1 MREVT
6 IGPNEGGQRFDKYL
20 KKYLKEAGS
29 GFLYKMLRKKNI
41 TLNGRRADGSEKL
54 NVGDRVCF
62 FLADETIEKFRGP
75 VPAFRETGSAFR
87 KSAFRGSGPSAPEG
101 AKKELLSIPVLYE
114 DGQVLLADKPAG
126 LLTQKAQARD
136 YSLNEWLTDYL
147 LAGGKLKEEELAT
160 FRPSVCNRLDRN
172 TSGLVICG
180 KTLAGSQKM
189 SELIRDRS
197 LRKFYRLFAAGNPPA
212 SGLVES
218 WLLREENSNQ
228 VRIYEKKPADSRAVP
243 VRTGW
248 RLLEAYEDCSFL
260 EVELFTG
267 KTHQIRAQMAALG
280 FPLIGDARYGN
291 EAVNRHF
298 RKAGVRS
305 QLLHAFRLEFPPLD
319 GPFSGLSERSVV
331 APEPESF
338 LRMRRFCEG
347 QAGPAKGNR
356 LSKKNI

>member
-41 TLNGRRADGSEKL
+41 TLNGHKADGSEKL
-54 NVGDRVCF
+54 NAGDRVCF
-62 FLADETIEKFRGP
+62 FLSEETIDKFRGTASP
-75 VPAFRETGSAFR
+75 VSTVR
-87 KSAFRGSGPSAPEG
+87 KE
-101 AKKELLSIPVLYE
+101 ELLSIPVLYE
-114 DGQVLLADKPAG
+114 DSQVLLADKPAG
-126 LLTQKAQARD
+126 LLTQKAQAQD

-147 LAGGKLKEEELAT
+147 LADGKLKEEDLST

-189 SELIRDRS
+189 SELIRDRN
-197 LRKFYRLFAAGNPPA
+197 LHKFYRLFVAGKPPA
-212 SGLVES
+212 EGLAES
-218 WLLREENSNQ
+218 WLLREENSKQ

-248 RLLEAYEDCSFL
+248 RLLEAYEDCSCL

-280 FPLIGDARYGN
+280 FPLIGDVRYGN

-305 QLLHAFRLEFPPLD
+305 QLLHACRLEFPPLD
-319 GPFSGLSERSVV
+319 GLFSGLSERSVV

-347 QAGPAKGNR
+347 QAGPTKGNR
-356 LSKKNI
+356 LSKKDV

>member
-41 TLNGRRADGSEKL
+41 TLNGHKADGSEKL
-54 NVGDRVCF
+54 NAGDRVCF
-62 FLADETIEKFRGP
+62 FLSEETLDKFRGTVSP
-75 VPAFRETGSAFR
+75 VSTIR
-87 KSAFRGSGPSAPEG
+87 KE
-101 AKKELLSIPVLYE
+101 ELLSIPVLYE
-114 DGQVLLADKPAG
+114 DSQVLLADKPAG
-126 LLTQKAQARD
+126 LLTQKAQAQD

-147 LAGGKLKEEELAT
+147 LADGKLKEEELST

-189 SELIRDRS
+189 SELIRDRN
-197 LRKFYRLFAAGNPPA
+197 LHKFYRLFVAGKPPA
-212 SGLVES
+212 EGLAES

-248 RLLEAYEDCSFL
+248 RLLEAYEDCSCL

-280 FPLIGDARYGN
+280 FPLIGDVRYGN
-291 EAVNRHF
+291 EAVNRYF

-305 QLLHAFRLEFPPLD
+305 QLLHACRLEFPPLD
-319 GPFSGLSERSVV
+319 GLFSGLSERSVV

-356 LSKKNI
+356 LSKKDV

>member
-41 TLNGRRADGSEKL
+41 TLNGHKADGSEKL
-54 NVGDRVCF
+54 NAGDRVCF
-62 FLADETIEKFRGP
+62 FLSEETLDKFRGTVSP
-75 VPAFRETGSAFR
+75 VSTIR
-87 KSAFRGSGPSAPEG
+87 KE
-101 AKKELLSIPVLYE
+101 ELLSIPVLYE
-114 DGQVLLADKPAG
+114 DSQVLLADKPAG
-126 LLTQKAQARD
+126 LLTQKAQAQD

-147 LAGGKLKEEELAT
+147 LAGGKLKEEELST

-189 SELIRDRS
+189 SELIRDRN
-197 LRKFYRLFAAGNPPA
+197 LHKFYRLFVAGKPPA
-212 SGLVES
+212 EGLAES

-248 RLLEAYEDCSFL
+248 RLLEAYEDCSCL

-280 FPLIGDARYGN
+280 FPLIGDVRYGN
-291 EAVNRHF
+291 EAVNRYF

-319 GPFSGLSERSVV
+319 GLFSGLSERSVV

-338 LRMRRFCEG
+338 LRMRRFCESSANVR
-347 QAGPAKGNR
+347 QP
-356 LSKKNI
+356 

>member
-41 TLNGRRADGSEKL
+41 TLNGHKADGSEKL
-54 NVGDRVCF
+54 NAGDRVCF
-62 FLADETIEKFRGP
+62 FLSEETLDKFRGTVSP
-75 VPAFRETGSAFR
+75 VSTIR
-87 KSAFRGSGPSAPEG
+87 KE
-101 AKKELLSIPVLYE
+101 ELLSIPVLYE
-114 DGQVLLADKPAG
+114 DSQVLLADKPAG
-126 LLTQKAQARD
+126 LLTQKAQAQD

-147 LAGGKLKEEELAT
+147 LAGGKLKEEELST

-189 SELIRDRS
+189 SELIRDRN
-197 LRKFYRLFAAGNPPA
+197 LHKFYRLFVVGKPPA
-212 SGLVES
+212 EGLAES

-248 RLLEAYEDCSFL
+248 RLLEAYEDCSCL

-291 EAVNRHF
+291 EVVNRYF

-319 GPFSGLSERSVV
+319 GLFSSLSERSVV

-338 LRMRRFCEG
+338 LRMRRFCESSANVR
-347 QAGPAKGNR
+347 Q
-356 LSKKNI
+356 S

>member
-41 TLNGRRADGSEKL
+41 TLNGHKADGSEKL
-54 NVGDRVCF
+54 NAGDRVCF
-62 FLADETIEKFRGP
+62 FLSEETLDKFRGTVSP
-75 VPAFRETGSAFR
+75 VSTIR
-87 KSAFRGSGPSAPEG
+87 KE
-101 AKKELLSIPVLYE
+101 ELLSIPVLYE
-114 DGQVLLADKPAG
+114 DSQVLLADKPAG
-126 LLTQKAQARD
+126 LLTQKAQAQD

-147 LAGGKLKEEELAT
+147 LAGGKLKEEELST

-189 SELIRDRS
+189 SELIRDRN
-197 LRKFYRLFAAGNPPA
+197 LHKFYRLFVAGKPPA
-212 SGLVES
+212 EGLAES

-248 RLLEAYEDCSFL
+248 RLLEAYEDCSCL

-280 FPLIGDARYGN
+280 FPLIGDVRYGN

-319 GPFSGLSERSVV
+319 GLFSGLSERSVV

-338 LRMRRFCEG
+338 LRMRRFCESSANVR
-347 QAGPAKGNR
+347 Q
-356 LSKKNI
+356 S

>member
-41 TLNGRRADGSEKL
+41 TLNGHKADGSEKL
-54 NVGDRVCF
+54 NAGDQVCF
-62 FLADETIEKFRGP
+62 FLAEETIEKFRGTVSP
-75 VPAFRETGSAFR
+75 VSTVR
-87 KSAFRGSGPSAPEG
+87 KE
-101 AKKELLSIPVLYE
+101 ELLSIPVLYE
-114 DGQVLLADKPAG
+114 DSQVLLADKPAG
-126 LLTQKAQARD
+126 LLTQKAQAQD

-147 LAGGKLKEEELAT
+147 LAGGKLKEEDLST

-189 SELIRDRS
+189 SELIRDRN
-197 LRKFYRLFAAGNPPA
+197 LHKFYRLFVAGKPPA
-212 SGLVES
+212 EGLAES

-248 RLLEAYEDCSFL
+248 RLLEAYEDCSCL

-280 FPLIGDARYGN
+280 FPLIGDVRYGN
-291 EAVNRHF
+291 EAVNRRF

-319 GPFSGLSERSVV
+319 GLFSGLSERSVV

-356 LSKKNI
+356 LSKKDV

>member
-6 IGPNEGGQRFDKYL
+6 ISPNEGGQRFDKYL

-41 TLNGRRADGSEKL
+41 TLNGHKADGSEKL
-54 NVGDRVCF
+54 NAGDRVCF
-62 FLADETIEKFRGP
+62 FLAEETIEKFRGTVSP
-75 VPAFRETGSAFR
+75 VSTVR
-87 KSAFRGSGPSAPEG
+87 KE
-101 AKKELLSIPVLYE
+101 ELLSIPVLYE
-114 DGQVLLADKPAG
+114 DSQVLLADKPAG
-126 LLTQKAQARD
+126 LLTQKAQAQD

-147 LAGGKLKEEELAT
+147 LAGGKLKEEDLST

-189 SELIRDRS
+189 SELIRDRN
-197 LRKFYRLFAAGNPPA
+197 LHKFYRLFVAGKPPA
-212 SGLVES
+212 EGLAES

-248 RLLEAYEDCSFL
+248 RLLEAYEDCSCL

-319 GPFSGLSERSVV
+319 GLFSSLSERSVV

-338 LRMRRFCEG
+338 LRMRRFCESSANVR
-347 QAGPAKGNR
+347 Q
-356 LSKKNI
+356 S

>member
-41 TLNGRRADGSEKL
+41 TLNGRKADGSEKL
-54 NVGDRVCF
+54 EAGDTVRF
-62 FLADETIEKFRGP
+62 FLSEETLDKFRGAGP
-75 VPAFRETGSAFR
+75 KFPEKGTGQAHS
-87 KSAFRGSGPSAPEG
+87 
-101 AKKELLSIPVLYE
+101 LSISVLYE
-114 DGQVLLADKPAG
+114 DSQVLLADKPAG
-126 LLTQKAQARD
+126 LLTQKARTQD
-136 YSLNEWLTDYL
+136 YSLNDWLTDHL
-147 LAGGKLKEEELAT
+147 LENGSLRKEELST
-160 FRPSVCNRLDRN
+160 FHPSVCNRLDRN

-189 SELIRDRS
+189 SELIRSRS
-197 LRKFYRLFAAGNPPA
+197 LHKYYRLFAAGRPTKE
-212 SGLVES
+212 GLAES
-218 WLLREENSNQ
+218 WLLRDENGGN
-228 VRIYEKKPADSRAVP
+228 VHIYDRKPQDSRAVP

-248 RLLEAYEDCSFL
+248 KLLEAYENCSYL

-280 FPLIGDARYGN
+280 FPLIGDVRYGN
-291 EAVNRHF
+291 EAVNRYF

-319 GPFSGLSERSVV
+319 GLFSGLSERNVV
-331 APEPESF
+331 APEPEIF

-347 QAGPAKGNR
+347 RRP
-356 LSKKNI
+356 

>member
-41 TLNGRRADGSEKL
+41 TLNGHKADGSEKL
-54 NVGDRVCF
+54 NAGDRVCF
-62 FLADETIEKFRGP
+62 FLSEETIDKFRGTASP
-75 VPAFRETGSAFR
+75 VSTVR
-87 KSAFRGSGPSAPEG
+87 KE
-101 AKKELLSIPVLYE
+101 ELLSIPVLYE
-114 DGQVLLADKPAG
+114 DSQVLLADKPAG
-126 LLTQKAQARD
+126 LLTQKAQAQD

-147 LAGGKLKEEELAT
+147 LAGGKLKEELST

-189 SELIRDRS
+189 SELIRDRN
-197 LRKFYRLFAAGNPPA
+197 LHKFYRLFVAGKPPA
-212 SGLVES
+212 EGLAES

-248 RLLEAYEDCSFL
+248 RLLEAYEDCSCL

-280 FPLIGDARYGN
+280 FPLIGDVRYGN

-305 QLLHAFRLEFPPLD
+305 QLLHACRLEFPPLD
-319 GPFSGLSERSVV
+319 GLFSGLSERSVV

-356 LSKKNI
+356 LSKKDV

>member
-41 TLNGRRADGSEKL
+41 TLNGHKADGSEKL
-54 NVGDRVCF
+54 NAGDRVCF
-62 FLADETIEKFRGP
+62 FLSEETLDKFRGTVSP
-75 VPAFRETGSAFR
+75 VSTIR
-87 KSAFRGSGPSAPEG
+87 KE
-101 AKKELLSIPVLYE
+101 ELLSIPVLYE
-114 DGQVLLADKPAG
+114 DSQVLLADKPAG
-126 LLTQKAQARD
+126 LLTQKAQAQD

-147 LAGGKLKEEELAT
+147 LAGGKLREEELST

-189 SELIRDRS
+189 SELIRDRN
-197 LRKFYRLFAAGNPPA
+197 LHKFYRLFVAGKPPA
-212 SGLVES
+212 EGLAES

-248 RLLEAYEDCSFL
+248 RLLEAYEDCSCL

-280 FPLIGDARYGN
+280 FPLIGDVRYGN
-291 EAVNRHF
+291 EAVNRRF

-319 GPFSGLSERSVV
+319 GLFSSLSERSVV

-338 LRMRRFCEG
+338 LRMRRFCESSANVR
-347 QAGPAKGNR
+347 Q
-356 LSKKNI
+356 S

>member
-41 TLNGRRADGSEKL
+41 TLNGHKADGSEKL
-54 NVGDRVCF
+54 NAGDRVCF
-62 FLADETIEKFRGP
+62 FLSEETLDKFRGTVSP
-75 VPAFRETGSAFR
+75 VSTIR
-87 KSAFRGSGPSAPEG
+87 KE
-101 AKKELLSIPVLYE
+101 ELLSIPVLYE
-114 DGQVLLADKPAG
+114 DSQVLLADKPAG
-126 LLTQKAQARD
+126 LLTQKAQAQD

-147 LAGGKLKEEELAT
+147 LAGGKLKEEELST

-189 SELIRDRS
+189 SELIRDRN
-197 LRKFYRLFAAGNPPA
+197 LHKFYRLFVAGKPPA
-212 SGLVES
+212 EGLAES

-248 RLLEAYEDCSFL
+248 RLLEAYEDCSCL

-280 FPLIGDARYGN
+280 FPLIGDVRYGN

-319 GPFSGLSERSVV
+319 GLFSGLSERSVV

-347 QAGPAKGNR
+347 QAGPTKGNR
-356 LSKKNI
+356 LSKKDV

>member
-41 TLNGRRADGSEKL
+41 TLNGHKADGSEKL
-54 NVGDRVCF
+54 NAGDRVCF
-62 FLADETIEKFRGP
+62 FLSEETLDKFRGTVSP
-75 VPAFRETGSAFR
+75 VSTIR
-87 KSAFRGSGPSAPEG
+87 KE
-101 AKKELLSIPVLYE
+101 ELLSIPVLYE
-114 DGQVLLADKPAG
+114 DSQVLLADKPAG
-126 LLTQKAQARD
+126 LLTQKAQAQD

-147 LAGGKLKEEELAT
+147 LADGKLKEEELST

-189 SELIRDRS
+189 SELIRDRN
-197 LRKFYRLFAAGNPPA
+197 LHKFYRLFVAGKPPA
-212 SGLVES
+212 EGLAES

-248 RLLEAYEDCSFL
+248 RLLEAYEDCSCL

-280 FPLIGDARYGN
+280 FPLIGDVRYGN

-319 GPFSGLSERSVV
+319 GLFSSLSERSVV

-338 LRMRRFCEG
+338 LRMRRFCESSANVR
-347 QAGPAKGNR
+347 Q
-356 LSKKNI
+356 S

>member
-41 TLNGRRADGSEKL
+41 TLNGHKADGSEKL
-54 NVGDRVCF
+54 NAGDRVCF
-62 FLADETIEKFRGP
+62 FLSEETIDKFRGTASP
-75 VPAFRETGSAFR
+75 VSTIR
-87 KSAFRGSGPSAPEG
+87 KE
-101 AKKELLSIPVLYE
+101 ELLSIPVLYE
-114 DGQVLLADKPAG
+114 DSQVLLADKPAG
-126 LLTQKAQARD
+126 LLTQKAQAQD

-147 LAGGKLKEEELAT
+147 LAGGKLKEEELST

-189 SELIRDRS
+189 SELIRDRN
-197 LRKFYRLFAAGNPPA
+197 LHKFYRLFVAGKPPA
-212 SGLVES
+212 EGLAES

-248 RLLEAYEDCSFL
+248 RLLEAYEDCSCL

-280 FPLIGDARYGN
+280 FPLIGDVRYGN
-291 EAVNRHF
+291 EAVNRRF

-305 QLLHAFRLEFPPLD
+305 QLLHACRLEFPPLD
-319 GPFSGLSERSVV
+319 GLFSGLSERSVV

-356 LSKKNI
+356 LSKKDV

>member
-41 TLNGRRADGSEKL
+41 TLNGHKADGSEKL
-54 NVGDRVCF
+54 NAGDRVCF
-62 FLADETIEKFRGP
+62 FLSEETLDKFRGTVSP
-75 VPAFRETGSAFR
+75 VSTIR
-87 KSAFRGSGPSAPEG
+87 KE
-101 AKKELLSIPVLYE
+101 ELLSIPVLYE
-114 DGQVLLADKPAG
+114 DSQVLLADKPAG
-126 LLTQKAQARD
+126 LLTQKAQAQD

-147 LAGGKLKEEELAT
+147 LAGGKLKEEELST

-189 SELIRDRS
+189 SELIRDRN
-197 LRKFYRLFAAGNPPA
+197 LHKFYRLFVAGKPPA
-212 SGLVES
+212 EGLAES

-248 RLLEAYEDCSFL
+248 RLLEAYEDCSCL

-280 FPLIGDARYGN
+280 FPLIGDVRYGN
-291 EAVNRHF
+291 EAVNRYF

-305 QLLHAFRLEFPPLD
+305 QLLHACRLEFPPLD
-319 GPFSGLSERSVV
+319 GLFSGLSERSVV

-338 LRMRRFCEG
+338 LRMRRFCESSANVR
-347 QAGPAKGNR
+347 QP
-356 LSKKNI
+356 